1 MESRTFSKDFRW
13 IILLSLGALVVFLSG
28 CAGITPV
35 RQEQSPRALA
45 SLRLTEQ
52 GKMFLENGDLDNA
65 ISILERAINLNPSNG
80 QNYYYLSEAWLL
92 KGNASQAREFN
103 RLAEIHLKEDRKWM
117 PRVSKQRDRINEVQ
131 GIKCF

>member
-1 MESRTFSKDFRW
+1 MESRTSSKDFRW
-13 IILLSLGALVVFLSG
+13 IILLSLCALVVIVSG
-28 CAGITPV
+28 CAAITPA

-52 GKMFLENGDLDNA
+52 GRMFLENGDLDNA

-92 KGNASQAREFN
+92 KGNASQAKEFN
-103 RLAEIHLKEDRKWM
+103 RLAEIHLKEDRRWM
-117 PRVSKQRDRINEVQ
+117 RRVSKQRDRIMRSRE
-131 GIKCF
+131 

>member
-1 MESRTFSKDFRW
+1 MESRTSSKDFRW
-13 IILLSLGALVVFLSG
+13 IILLSLGALVVILSG
-28 CAGITPV
+28 CAAITPA

-52 GKMFLENGDLDNA
+52 GRMFLENGDLDNA

-92 KGNASQAREFN
+92 KGNASQAKEFN
-103 RLAEIHLKEDRKWM
+103 RLAEIHLKEDRRWM
-117 PRVSKQRDRINEVQ
+117 RRVSEQRDRIMRSRE
-131 GIKCF
+131 